1 MPATM
6 EHNVLY
12 PRVSAE
18 AYHQTHLQEPAHSF
32 TLRDASTRILA
43 GFDGSPE
50 SVEAV
55 RRAARE
61 AIAGGCL
68 LTVVQVYAWKPHDKE
83 RTAETTRQR
92 RRRLSAHL
100 KADVD
105 AALTGLVEGSG
116 LIVQRLLIPGRAS
129 QRLVALSRHARLLV
143 VGHRGRGRT
152 SGALMGSV
160 SRYCLLHAHCPVL
173 VLPAQPGWHHE
184 GAEHLD
190 TSVMAAAR

>member
-6 EHNVLY
+6 QHDVLY

-18 AYHQTHLQEPAHSF
+18 AYHNTHLQDPAHSF
-32 TLRDASTRILA
+32 TLRAAPARILA

-68 LTVVQVYAWKPHDKE
+68 LTVVQVYAWDPHDKKG
-83 RTAETTRQR
+83 RAETTRQR

-100 KADVD
+100 KAEVEQ
-105 AALTGLVEGSG
+105 ALAGLVDDDQ
-116 LIVQRLLIPGRAS
+116 LNLQRLLIPGRAS
-129 QRLVALSRHARLLV
+129 QRLVALSRNARLLV

-152 SGALMGSV
+152 PGALMGSV
-160 SRYCLLHAHCPVL
+160 SRYCLLHAQCPVL
-173 VLPAQPGWHHE
+173 VVPEQRGRHHE
-184 GAEHLD
+184 SEHLD
-190 TSVMAAAR
+190 TAVLAAAR